1 MVNKKRVVAC
11 AALLALLPIAAS
23 AATLTIPA
31 GTQINVTLDNTINS
45 STAQVGDGFTAHVQ
59 APLPDPS
66 LAGAVISG
74 QVVQVQRA
82 GQGTKPAIGLQFNTI
97 QLYDGTQA
105 PIEGYLVSAQQRN
118 QQKSGARVVA
128 TTLGGMLVGNAIGK
142 TVFGSASTM
151 GSWLGA
157 LSGFLIGQNYQA
169 NIQIPQNAPMVVQLN
184 QNLSIRR
191 QAGY

>member
-11 AALLALLPIAAS
+11 AALLALLPIAAW

-45 STAQVGDGFTAHVQ
+45 GTAQVGDGFTAHVQ

>member
-1 MVNKKRVVAC
+1 M
-11 AALLALLPIAAS
+11 LALLPIAAS

-45 STAQVGDGFTAHVQ
+45 GTAQVGDGFTAHVQ

-74 QVVQVQRA
+74 QVVQVQQA

>member
-23 AATLTIPA
+23 AATVTLPA

-45 STAQVGDGFTAHVQ
+45 GTAQVGDGFTAHVQ
-59 APLPDPS
+59 APLPDPG
-66 LAGAVISG
+66 LAGAIISG

-82 GQGTKPAIGLQFNTI
+82 GQGTKPAIGLQLNTI
-97 QLYDGTQA
+97 RLYDGTSA
-105 PIEGYLVSAQQRN
+105 PIEGYLVSAQQRS

-142 TVFGSASTM
+142 TVFGSSSTM

-169 NIQIPQNAPMVVQLN
+169 NVQIPQYAPMVVQLN

>member
-1 MVNKKRVVAC
+1 MLTKNRVVAC
-11 AALLALLPIAAS
+11 AALLALLPVAAS
-23 AATLTIPA
+23 AAVLTIPA
-31 GTQINVTLDNTINS
+31 GTQINVTLDNTLNS
-45 STAQVGDGFTAHVQ
+45 GTAQVGDGFTAHVQ
-59 APLPDPS
+59 APLPDPALS
-66 LAGAVISG
+66 GAVISG

-97 QLYDGTQA
+97 QLYDGTSA
-105 PIEGYLVSAQQRN
+105 PIEGYLVSAQQRS

-169 NIQIPQNAPMVVQLN
+169 NIQIPQYAPMVVQLN